1 MVQISFR
8 IAVVVV
14 LLLSLLGIQIR
25 PALAD
30 GNKIKVAF
38 VGLDFENLPKGV
50 ADRILQRVEDLLKA
64 QSSFQVKDWKSVEEA
79 LGAEAVAKILK
90 HPDQSTFSELAN
102 ELQVDYIYGG
112 NISNTARE
120 GEKILLVGE
129 LYRYDRASNLRHK
142 FEVLKYYDNFGVEL
156 LKFRQEFVKTVVS
169 EAKTGPKILPIL
181 VLGGVVL
188 AGILSFAFITAKGG
202 AGGGGSEDPDPPI
215 MLQSER

>member
-8 IAVVVV
+8 RAVVVV

-50 ADRILQRVEDLLKA
+50 ADRVLQRVEDLLKA

-79 LGAEAVAKILK
+79 LGAEAVATLLK

-156 LKFRQEFVKTVVS
+156 LKFREEFVKTIVS
-169 EAKTGPKILPIL
+169 EAKTGLKILPIL
-181 VLGGVVL
+181 VLGGVLL
-188 AGILSFAFITAKGG
+188 AGILSFVFITAEGG
-202 AGGGGSEDPDPPI
+202 AGGGGISDPDPPI
-215 MLQSER
+215 ILQSRQ